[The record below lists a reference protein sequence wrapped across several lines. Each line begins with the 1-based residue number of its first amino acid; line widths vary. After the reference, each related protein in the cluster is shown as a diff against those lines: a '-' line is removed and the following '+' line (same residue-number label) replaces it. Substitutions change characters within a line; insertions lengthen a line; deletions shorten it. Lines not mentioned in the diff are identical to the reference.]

1 MSHQFQLFA
10 RPAEGSLER
19 ILRTVRAR
27 GFEVQDMNVRLEGG
41 RYHVRLRVGGRRDTG
56 MLARQ
61 LEKLWDVEHL
71 AALQAAPEAR
81 ESMDRVSAA

>member
-1 MSHQFQLFA
+1 
-10 RPAEGSLER
+10 
-19 ILRTVRAR
+19 
-27 GFEVQDMNVRLEGG
+27 
-41 RYHVRLRVGGRRDTG
+41 